1 MMSSLL
7 DFDNENDDHSL
18 AQLQFRGVKDHDGVD
33 TLAIQIVGQH
43 GCTWKS
49 KSLEH
54 GLPS

>member
-7 DFDNENDDHSL
+7 DFGNENDDHSL